1 MTLFN
6 SRNPIH
12 RSPLGAVADGTR
24 VHFKI
29 TLPRDMQC
37 SASYLLVQHPDNRIE
52 CLDMFWCGMNG
63 NDHEWWE
70 CHFTPQKT
78 GLYFYH
84 FELRTSRGRSV
95 LKKDLGGEA
104 RAGSREDW
112 QLTVYDGAY

>member
-29 TLPRDMQC
+29 TLPRNMQC

-70 CHFTPQKT
+70 CHFTPQET

-84 FELRTSRGRSV
+84 FELRTARGRSV
-95 LKKDLGGEA
+95 LKKTSAA
-104 RAGSREDW
+104 RRAPVHVKTGS
-112 QLTVYDGAY
+112 